1 MHKVVS
7 LLASLGPDER
17 DRFRDYLRS
26 PYWVT
31 HKGLVD
37 LYQTFLPFLEGER
50 KDPPADQELFAA
62 FFQEGKLDK
71 KRLSYPLHYLNA
83 ELERFLGVEYYRR
96 KGHQKDLNELKALME
111 KGQDKHLRHRWN
123 RLEKERSQ
131 NLQARATYWEEE
143 QELQQLAALEA
154 FKKQD
159 VETYQGCQQKAS
171 DHLDQA
177 YFLRRLKMSCERL
190 NEQQIFT
197 SHFHHP
203 FSKQVVLFLEQQD
216 QQDQLDPLTAMYLH
230 IYHMLEEVEE
240 ALHFEALCSLID
252 EQQDKVSPADMR
264 EIYLYALNHCIR
276 KFRSGQTSIAK
287 KALHLYQQGIET
299 RILFDGV
306 HLPSRTFTNAV
317 KQALVLR
324 QFDWIQSFIES
335 YRDHLAP
342 ESRQDTLFYN
352 LADYYYHLEE
362 YGKVLDQLK
371 QLRFSDLHYH
381 LGSRVLMLKTY
392 YHMEETDA
400 LLSLLASFSVYLRR
414 KKELSTPLRRTYL
427 NFCNLL
433 HKVLSLKPSAN
444 REKIRDQIRE
454 TNPLAER
461 SWLLALVDDRG

>member
-1 MHKVVS
+1 MHKVTS

-31 HKGLVD
+31 HRGLVD
-37 LYQTFLPFLEGER
+37 LYQAFVPFLEGER
-50 KDPPADQELFAA
+50 ENPPTDRELFAA
-62 FFQEGKLDK
+62 CFQGEKLDK
-71 KRLSYPLHYLNA
+71 KRLSYPLHYLNV
-83 ELERFLGVEYYRR
+83 ELERFLGIEYYRR
-96 KGHQKDLNELKALME
+96 QGHQKDLNELKALRE
-111 KGQDKHLRHRWN
+111 KGQEKHFRHRWT

-131 NLQARATYWEEE
+131 NQQARSTYWEEE

-159 VETYQGCQQKAS
+159 VETYQECQQKAS
-171 DHLDQA
+171 AYLDQA

-190 NEQQIFT
+190 NEQRIFT

-203 FSKQVVLFLEQQD
+203 FSKEVVLFLE

-230 IYHMLEEVEE
+230 IYHTLEEAEE
-240 ALHFEALCSLID
+240 ESHFEALCTLID
-252 EQQDKVSPADMR
+252 EQQDKVSRADMR
-264 EIYLYALNHCIR
+264 EVYLYALNYCIR
-276 KFRSGQTSIAK
+276 KFRTGQISIAE

-299 RILFDGV
+299 RILFDGA

-324 QFDWIQSFIES
+324 QFDWIRSFIES

-342 ESRQDTLFYN
+342 DSRQDTLFYN

-371 QLRFSDLHYH
+371 QLRFNDLHYH
-381 LGSRVLMLKTY
+381 LGSRVLLLKTY

-427 NFCNLL
+427 NFCRLL
-433 HKVLSLKPSAN
+433 HKVLSLKPSAD
-444 REKIRDQIRE
+444 REKIREQIRE

-461 SWLLALVDDRG
+461 SWLLAISAG